1 MSAIL
6 AAIFR
11 ILGPAGCAA
20 LLVLAYYE
28 GVPGINRLPYVDQ
41 IPIIRELGVGRVE
54 LERREAVAGLV
65 KQSELDALTA
75 VLAQERAK
83 SAAAEVMATEAR
95 NRADAL
101 LRAKQTQQ
109 DEIERL
115 TELAKE
121 AKGLT
126 YPSKEDLEWSA
137 KPR

>member
-6 AAIFR
+6 AAILR
-11 ILGPAGCAA
+11 ILGPAGVAA
-20 LLVLAYYE
+20 VLVYFYYE
-28 GVPGINRLPYVDQ
+28 GAPIVNRLPYADQ

-54 LERREAVAGLV
+54 LKRREAVAGLV
-65 KQSELDALTA
+65 KQSELDALAA

-101 LRAKQTQQ
+101 LRTKEAQQ
-109 DEIERL
+109 DEIDRL
-115 TELAKE
+115 TDLAKE
-121 AKGLT
+121 ATGLT

>member
-28 GVPGINRLPYVDQ
+28 GIPGINRLPYVDQ
-41 IPIIRELGVGRVE
+41 IPIVREIGVGRVE
-54 LERREAVAGLV
+54 IERREAVAGLV
-65 KQSELDALTA
+65 KKSELDALSA

-83 SAAAEVMATEAR
+83 SAAAAALATEAR
-95 NRADAL
+95 SRADAL
-101 LRAKQTQQ
+101 LRAKEAQQ

-115 TELAKE
+115 KAEAERTPGLSYPTEQ
-121 AKGLT
+121 
-126 YPSKEDLEWSA
+126 DLQWNGS
-137 KPR
+137 R